1 MISWSD
7 EDECPMEDIIKI
19 KTENRR
25 KESDEK
31 VQQIS
36 TVKAVSHYGCTYPPQ
51 SEQRHEQ
58 GPALSWVML
67 QQDTK
72 QREAFSSES
81 KSPSDKQK
89 MYIVNEE
96 YLS

>member
-31 VQQIS
+31 VQ
-36 TVKAVSHYGCTYPPQ
+36 
-51 SEQRHEQ
+51 
-58 GPALSWVML
+58 
-67 QQDTK
+67 
-72 QREAFSSES
+72 
-81 KSPSDKQK
+81 
-89 MYIVNEE
+89 
-96 YLS
+96 